1 MFTSKHKTKKSN
13 ITIRDILSQNSLLVF
28 AMNYDDPKKKVGR
41 NIKRLRLKAGIK
53 SQAALAELCGW
64 KSQSRVGNYEA
75 GTRAVSAIDAEIL
88 AKVLNVTP
96 AEILYGENN
105 KDDDLVS
112 MPSAQYSS
120 GPYEEDPFQ
129 LFNPKSELQNA
140 EWHAGFELWDGD
152 TPLRDDEVALP
163 FYREVELAAGS
174 GSTFVQ
180 ENGGCKLRFAKS
192 TLKKCGVETQHAG
205 CVTVTGNSMF
215 PVLRHGTTVGVD
227 TSKKSI
233 IDGEMYAIDHD
244 GMLRVKML
252 YRTPGGGMRIKSFNN
267 DEFPEEFISPEKAA
281 EIKIIGWVFWWSVL
295 NVRNN

>member
-1 MFTSKHKTKKSN
+1 MSN
-13 ITIRDILSQNSLLVF
+13 ECKIT
-28 AMNYDDPKKKVGR
+28 
-41 NIKRLRLKAGIK
+41 
-53 SQAALAELCGW
+53 
-64 KSQSRVGNYEA
+64 
-75 GTRAVSAIDAEIL
+75 
-88 AKVLNVTP
+88 
-96 AEILYGENN
+96 NN
-105 KDDDLVS
+105 KDFADETVVMSYQTEQIGVRIRRRRKELKLTQKNIADSLQIT
-112 MPSAQYSS
+112 PSSITQWELGISAPS
-120 GPYEEDPFQ
+120 GKNLINLGKILDCDPEWI
-129 LFNPKSELQNA
+129 LSGETEKIEVRESNA

-205 CVTVTGNSMF
+205 CATVTGNSMF
-215 PVLRHGTTVGVD
+215 PVLRHGTTVGID

-252 YRTPGGGMRIKSFNN
+252 YRTPGGGIRIKSFNN
-267 DEFPEEFISPEKAA
+267 DEYPDEFISPEKAA
-281 EIKIIGWVFWWSVL
+281 DIKIIGWVFWWSVL
-295 NVRNN
+295 NVWNN